1 MNVYCLLNTMD
12 KELQDNSYVD
22 LRLSNVPNMKMGSI
36 YVKNLLNDAP
46 DEILNATITNFNIEF
61 NKEHGYFMFTIFIKM

>member
-1 MNVYCLLNTMD
+1 MD
-12 KELQDNSYVD
+12 KKLQDNSYVD
-22 LRLSNVPNMKMGSI
+22 LRLYNVPNMKMGLI

>member
-1 MNVYCLLNTMD
+1 MNVYCLLNAMD
-12 KELQDNSYVD
+12 KKLQDNSYVD
-22 LRLSNVPNMKMGSI
+22 LRLYNVQNMKMGLI

>member
-1 MNVYCLLNTMD
+1 MD
-12 KELQDNSYVD
+12 KKLQDNSYVD
-22 LRLSNVPNMKMGSI
+22 LRLYNVQNMKMGLI

>member
-22 LRLSNVPNMKMGSI
+22 LRLDNVLNMKMGLI
-36 YVKNLLNDAP
+36 YVKNLLADAP
-46 DEILNATITNFNIEF
+46 DEILNAAITNFNIEF
-61 NKEHGYFMFTIFIKM
+61 NKEYGYFMFTIFIKM

>member
-1 MNVYCLLNTMD
+1 MNVYCLLNAMD

-22 LRLSNVPNMKMGSI
+22 LRLYDVPNMKMGSI

-46 DEILNATITNFNIEF
+46 DEILNATITDFNVEF
-61 NKEHGYFMFTIFIKM
+61 NKEYGYFIFTIFIKM